1 MYAVCVQGL
10 RAPWRALLPIAFLAA
25 VSPRAAE
32 QVAAPSTSFSV
43 FLQGRVIG
51 SEQVTVSADAGGH
64 VIGGTS
70 RIAPPFDLALKRVQ
84 IRYGADWA
92 PLDAEIE
99 GTIRSQP
106 LSIRTSFAGG
116 TATSQITQGDQAV
129 TDADPVAADTI
140 VLPKAFFGSYEA
152 LAARLAGVQPGSS
165 LRAYVLPQVEIAIR
179 IIGAADERV
188 QLPDR
193 TIPVKRYD
201 LVFENPGA
209 PVSGA
214 LYADQ
219 GGRLLRLQIPS
230 QGVEVVRSDIASVAA
245 RRETISHPGDE
256 QLRIPANGFTL
267 AATVTKPSTRARWP
281 AVVLVAGSGPM
292 DRDETVAGIPI
303 LGQIAGGLADAG
315 FLTVRY
321 DKRGIGQSGGRAEA
335 ATLLDYAEDAR
346 AVVKYLANRKDIDR
360 DRIAIVGHSEG
371 GWVGMLAAANER
383 KRVAALVL
391 LATPG
396 STGAELV
403 LEQQRHTLDRMKT
416 PDAERQEKIELQR
429 RIHQAVTS
437 GRGWEQVPEPLRRQA
452 DTPWFQSM
460 LTFDPARVM
469 QNVRQP
475 VFILNGAL
483 DRQVPPE
490 HAERLTTLARQR
502 KKVIEPPASTMLPG
516 LNHLFIKAVTGE
528 VDEYAT
534 LPDRSVSP
542 EALSAVQGWLKTA
555 LAPRRSR

>member
-1 MYAVCVQGL
+1 M
-10 RAPWRALLPIAFLAA
+10 AFLAA
-25 VSPRAAE
+25 VSPRAGA
-32 QVAAPSTSFSV
+32 QAPAVPSTSFSV

-51 SEQVTVSADAGGH
+51 SEQVTVSADAGGL

-70 RIAPPFDLALKRVQ
+70 RIAPPFDLALKKVQ

-99 GTIRSQP
+99 GTIRSQS

-116 TATSQITQGDQAV
+116 TATNQITQGDQTA

-140 VLPKAFFGSYEA
+140 ILPNAFFGSYEA
-152 LAARLAGVQPGSS
+152 LAARLAGVNPGSS
-165 LRAYVLPQVEIAIR
+165 LRAYVLPQVEIAVR
-179 IIGAADERV
+179 LSSAADERV

-193 TIPVKRYD
+193 TIQVKRYD
-201 LVFENPGA
+201 LVFENPGG
-209 PVSGA
+209 PVNAA
-214 LYADQ
+214 LYADHSD
-219 GGRLLRLQIPS
+219 RLLRLQIPS
-230 QGVEVVRSDIASVAA
+230 QGVDVVRSDIASVAA

-267 AATVTKPSTRARWP
+267 AATVTRPSTRARWP
-281 AVVLVAGSGPM
+281 SVVLVAGSGPM

-303 LGQIAGGLADAG
+303 LGQMASSLADAG

-335 ATLLDYAEDAR
+335 ATLQDYAEDAR
-346 AVVKYLANRKDIDR
+346 AVVKYLANRKDLDR

-371 GWVGMLAAANER
+371 GWVGMLAAASER

-396 STGAELV
+396 STGAEVV
-403 LEQQRHTLDRMKT
+403 LEQQRHALDRMKT

-437 GRGWEQVPEPLRRQA
+437 GRGWEQVPEPLRKQA
-452 DTPWFQSM
+452 DTPWFQSV
-460 LTFDPARVM
+460 LTFDPAKVM
-469 QNVRQP
+469 RNVRQP
-475 VFILNGAL
+475 ILILNGAL

-490 HAERLTTLARQR
+490 HAERLAALARQR
-502 KKVIEPPASTMLPG
+502 KKVAEPPTSTMLPG
-516 LNHLFIKAVTGE
+516 LNHLFLKSVTGE

-542 EALSAVQGWLKTA
+542 DALSAMEGWLKTA